1 MTLNHR
7 EAPAGR
13 SALAKSLQ
21 ARPAATPATPTMAQ
35 TSSRVLAARGAPAQL
50 SLFLRPANAR

>member
-21 ARPAATPATPTMAQ
+21 ARPTTPAAPTMAQ

-50 SLFLRPANAR
+50 SLFLRPAYVR